1 MTRHAEMER
10 PDEVQEAEFAAR
22 RVRLTDHFAVTFKI
36 AAGSMTTSMRRS
48 LRRFQV
54 DMGIPLHKR
63 EPYSRLRER
72 NIFDPALDP
81 RHVIRKHRAEGPAS

>member
-22 RVRLTDHFAVTFKI
+22 GDGLTNRLAVTFKI
-36 AAGSMTTSMRRS
+36 AAGSMSTSMRRS
-48 LRRFQV
+48 LRRFQI

-72 NIFDPALDP
+72 TVYDPTYRP
-81 RHVIRKHRAEGPAS
+81 RHMNHRADVSA